1 MSSSIDNNATAK
13 SYLDFSGLG
22 ELRGQA
28 QQNQDKALK
37 ESAQQFEGLFLQ
49 MMLKSMREANAGM
62 KDEENQSAGMETFE
76 NMFDKEISVQ
86 MAKRGALGVAD
97 FMAKAV
103 KQQMASTPTSA
114 LEVLNARQA
123 QAAIPLRPEAS
134 PMALNR
140 QMGKAIP
147 LVVDKVKP
155 LSIEPKAFKI
165 NGGGP

>member
-1 MSSSIDNNATAK
+1 MSSSIDNNSTSK
-13 SYLDFSGLG
+13 SYLDFAGLG

-37 ESAQQFEGLFLQ
+37 ESAQQFEGLFIQ
-49 MMLKSMREANAGM
+49 MMMKSMREASM
-62 KDEENQSAGMETFE
+62 KDEENQSSGMETFE

-97 FMAKAV
+97 FMEKTV
-103 KQQMASTPTSA
+103 KQQISSTSTSA

-123 QAAIPLRPEAS
+123 QAIPLRPEVSAM
-134 PMALNR
+134 PLNR

-147 LVVDKVKP
+147 FVVDKVKP
-155 LSIEPKAFKI
+155 LSMEPKAFKL

>member
-1 MSSSIDNNATAK
+1 MSSSIDNTSTAK

-37 ESAQQFEGLFLQ
+37 ESAQQFEGLFIQ
-49 MMLKSMREANAGM
+49 MMMKSMREASM
-62 KDEENQSAGMETFE
+62 KDEENQSSGMDTFE

-103 KQQMASTPTSA
+103 KQQIATPTA
-114 LEVLNARQA
+114 AEVLNARQPKGMPLHPELPP
-123 QAAIPLRPEAS
+123 IPLQR
-134 PMALNR
+134 N
-140 QMGKAIP
+140 MGKAIP
-147 LVVDKVKP
+147 LAVDKIKP
-155 LSIEPKAFKI
+155 LSMEPKPFKI
-165 NGGGP
+165 NGGGS

>member
-1 MSSSIDNNATAK
+1 MSNSIDNNSTAK

-49 MMLKSMREANAGM
+49 MMLKSMREASM
-62 KDEENQSAGMETFE
+62 KDEENQSSGMDTFE

-103 KQQMASTPTSA
+103 KQQIATPTA
-114 LEVLNARQA
+114 AEVLNARQPKGM
-123 QAAIPLRPEAS
+123 PLHPELP
-134 PMALNR
+134 PMPLQRN
-140 QMGKAIP
+140 MGKAIP
-147 LVVDKVKP
+147 FTVDKIKP
-155 LSIEPKAFKI
+155 LSMEPKAFKI
-165 NGGGP
+165 NGGGS